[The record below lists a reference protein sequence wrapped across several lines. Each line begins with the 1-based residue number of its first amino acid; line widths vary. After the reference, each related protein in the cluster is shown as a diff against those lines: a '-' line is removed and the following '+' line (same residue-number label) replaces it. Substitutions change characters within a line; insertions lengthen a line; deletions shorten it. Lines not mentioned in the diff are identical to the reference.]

1 MNLALISQP
10 TTPNA
15 LRAIGALL
23 SAVAKEKPNV
33 GYIASQPDPNLEY
46 FTQTQRLYQSL
57 NAQMS
62 VYLELES
69 GFNHEALNALL
80 NCDVIHLSGGDT
92 QRFLRSVKQRELN
105 TVLKSFVKDGGAIVG
120 VSAGAMLLTPSIASA
135 ALCGDVITDE
145 EAALSAIS
153 LVNFQFVPH
162 VTDEQLNQI
171 HFKQQLSELKSPC
184 YLCSDNDAVLQM
196 GKELL
201 LYGTPTLYK
210 NPAK

>member
-1 MNLALISQP
+1 MYLDDLVI
-10 TTPNA
+10 
-15 LRAIGALL
+15 
-23 SAVAKEKPNV
+23 VF
-33 GYIASQPDPNLEY
+33 YIYYKNIDFLET
-46 FTQTQRLYQSL
+46 FLKNFYQ
-57 NAQMS
+57 
-62 VYLELES
+62 
-69 GFNHEALNALL
+69 
-80 NCDVIHLSGGDT
+80 
-92 QRFLRSVKQRELN
+92 
-105 TVLKSFVKDGGAIVG
+105 KSFVKDGGAIVG

-196 GKELL
+196 DKELL

>member
-1 MNLALISQP
+1 MNLAFISQP

-15 LRAIGALL
+15 MRAISALL
-23 SAVAKEKPNV
+23 TAVTKEKPNV
-33 GYIASQPDPNLEY
+33 GYIASQPDPNRDY
-46 FTQTQRLYQSL
+46 FAQTQLLYQSL

-69 GFNHEALNALL
+69 GFSHEALNTLL
-80 NCDVIHLSGGDT
+80 SCDVIHLSGGDT
-92 QRFLRSVKQRELN
+92 QRFLQAVKQRKLIA
-105 TVLKSFVKDGGAIVG
+105 LLQAFVENGGAIVG

-135 ALCGDVITDE
+135 TLCGDEITDE
-145 EAALSAIS
+145 ESTLSAVN
-153 LVNFQFVPH
+153 LVDFLFVPH
-162 VTDEQLNQI
+162 VTQQQLNQI
-171 HFKQQLSELKSPC
+171 HFKQQLSELTSPC

>member
-15 LRAIGALL
+15 MRAISALL
-23 SAVAKEKPNV
+23 TAVAKEKPNV
-33 GYIASQPDPNLEY
+33 GYIASQPDPNREY

-105 TVLKSFVKDGGAIVG
+105 AVLKSFVKDGGAIVG

-145 EAALSAIS
+145 EAALSAIT

-162 VTDEQLNQI
+162 VTDKQLNQI

>member
-1 MNLALISQP
+1 MNLAFISHP

-15 LRAIGALL
+15 LRAISALL
-23 SAVAKEKPNV
+23 TAVAKEKPNV
-33 GYIASQPDPNLEY
+33 GYIASQPDPDREF

-57 NAQMS
+57 KAQMS

-69 GFNHEALNALL
+69 GFSHEALNALL
-80 NCDVIHLSGGDT
+80 RCDVIHLSGGDT
-92 QRFLRSVKQRELN
+92 LRFLQAVKQRKLIA
-105 TVLKSFVKDGGAIVG
+105 VLQAFVENGGAIVG

-135 ALCGDVITDE
+135 ALCGDEVSE
-145 EAALSAIS
+145 EESALSAVN
-153 LVNFQFVPH
+153 LVDFQFVPH
-162 VTDEQLNQI
+162 VTEEQSNQL

>member
-15 LRAIGALL
+15 MRAISALL

-33 GYIASQPDPNLEY
+33 GYIASQPDPNREY

-135 ALCGDVITDE
+135 TLCGDVITDE